1 MICVPGRKYSHC
13 LRNNNK
19 NSREI
24 YARMEGFIDKKALR
38 RAMRG
43 RNGALTA
50 EQRRKASEAIFR
62 MVEALPEFAAA
73 RCVALYCALPDEPPT
88 DEALRRWSAT
98 KRLVVPRVE
107 GDTMRFFAYDPA
119 KLVRGAFGIA
129 EPAAD
134 APVCEPARIDLMVVP
149 GVAFTRDGARLGRGR
164 GYYDKYLSQNGMRA
178 FRVGVCFAH
187 QIVEALPAEPHDV
200 RMDRVCAG

>member
-1 MICVPGRKYSHC
+1 MICVPGRKDSHC

-43 RNGALTA
+43 RNGELTA
-50 EQRRKASEAIFR
+50 EQRRTASERIFR
-62 MVEALPEFAAA
+62 TVESLPEFAAA
-73 RCVALYCALPDEPPT
+73 QCVALYCALPDEPPT

-107 GDTMRFFAYDPA
+107 GDAMRFFEYRPGE
-119 KLVRGAFGIA
+119 LVRGAFDIA

-134 APVCEPARIDLMVVP
+134 APVCAPGQIDLAVVP
-149 GVAFTRDGARLGRGR
+149 GVAFTRDGVRLGRGR

-178 FRVGVCFAH
+178 LCVGVCFAH
-187 QIVEALPAEPHDV
+187 QLVDALLAEPHDV
-200 RMDRVCAG
+200 QMDRVCAG